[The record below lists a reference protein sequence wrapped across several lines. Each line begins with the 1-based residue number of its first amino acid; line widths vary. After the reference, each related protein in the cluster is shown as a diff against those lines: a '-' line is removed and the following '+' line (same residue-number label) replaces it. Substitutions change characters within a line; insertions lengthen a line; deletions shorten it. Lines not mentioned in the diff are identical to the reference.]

1 MKMIDYNISYFA
13 SEFEIFDLWTALMF
27 LIGLWAHS
35 HLLPTFQVP
44 LVQVKS
50 DGQAKEWSSLGF
62 DLRFYVGFCL
72 TVSCVHLDLLVF
84 GSYLDIDPS
93 NFMLDQS

>member
-1 MKMIDYNISYFA
+1 MYWQKKRKKFTHNFMKMIDYNISYFA

-50 DGQAKEWSSLGF
+50 DG
-62 DLRFYVGFCL
+62 
-72 TVSCVHLDLLVF
+72 
-84 GSYLDIDPS
+84 
-93 NFMLDQS
+93 